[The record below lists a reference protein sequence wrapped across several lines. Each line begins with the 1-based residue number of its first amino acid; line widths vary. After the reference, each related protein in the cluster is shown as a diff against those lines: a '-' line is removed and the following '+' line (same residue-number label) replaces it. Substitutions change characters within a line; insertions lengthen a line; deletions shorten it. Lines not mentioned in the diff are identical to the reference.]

1 MPTDGKAALMG
12 ALQRLKFVA
21 EREAK
26 LQARDQRVE
35 CLSFRLSNYPI
46 APPQVEDYT
55 LRIDEMQELF
65 RKREADF
72 NTVQDGMRKIEEFQK
87 TKAQME
93 QELGDVRIS
102 SLSESSDGCSHKPV
116 T

>member
-1 MPTDGKAALMG
+1 MPTNGNVRSG
-12 ALQRLKFVA
+12 A
-21 EREAK
+21 EAK
-26 LQARDQRVE
+26 LQAHDQRVE
-35 CLSFRLSNYPI
+35 CLSFWLSNYPI
-46 APPQVEDYT
+46 ASPQVEDYT
-55 LRIDEMQELF
+55 LRIDGMQELF

-102 SLSESSDGCSHKPV
+102 SL
-116 T
+116 

>member
-1 MPTDGKAALMG
+1 
-12 ALQRLKFVA
+12 
-21 EREAK
+21 
-26 LQARDQRVE
+26 
-35 CLSFRLSNYPI
+35 
-46 APPQVEDYT
+46 
-55 LRIDEMQELF
+55 MQELF